1 MLEELKFNQDL
12 YKFRMENQD
21 QLLLYNVTNGQIF
34 LVEGNTK
41 DYLMNNINNER
52 QNITIENKY
61 LDFFIKND
69 ILEEM

>member
-41 DYLMNNINNER
+41 DYLMNNINNEK

>member
-1 MLEELKFNQDL
+1 MLEKLKFNQDL

-41 DYLMNNINNER
+41 DYLMNNINNEK

-61 LDFFIKND
+61 LDFFMKND

>member
-41 DYLMNNINNER
+41 DYLMNNINNEK

-61 LDFFIKND
+61 LDFFMKND